1 MGDNSFTQLLVK
13 KKHQFEKNSASS
25 KRRLSRW
32 RMALIELGMKLS
44 KWLEAPI
51 SKQVVTL
58 EKSSKSITEELL
70 GPYTVNAWTVTIG
83 GRRVIFD
90 PIATYVVGSYG
101 RVDVVGPAARFKLI
115 REKDDGHW
123 SLVDPSDPR
132 ITTPFTKEV
141 FEKILLAA
149 IG

>member
-1 MGDNSFTQLLVK
+1 MGDNSFTQLLEK
-13 KKHQFEKNSASS
+13 KKHEIEKNSASS

-32 RMALIELGMKLS
+32 KMALIELEMKLS

-51 SKQVVTL
+51 KKHVVTL
-58 EKSSKSITEELL
+58 AKSPKSIAEELL
-70 GPYTVNAWTVTIG
+70 GQYTVNTCTVMIS
-83 GRRVIFD
+83 GRRVVFD

-101 RVDVVGPAARFKLI
+101 RVDVVGPAAKFKLI

-123 SLVDPSDPR
+123 SLVDLSDPR
-132 ITTPFTKEV
+132 VATPLTKEV

>member
-1 MGDNSFTQLLVK
+1 MGDNSFTQLLEK
-13 KKHQFEKNSASS
+13 KKHEIEKNSASS

-32 RMALIELGMKLS
+32 RMALIELEMKLS

-51 SKQVVTL
+51 KKHVVTL
-58 EKSSKSITEELL
+58 AKSPKAIVEELL
-70 GPYTVNAWTVTIG
+70 GQYTVNTCTVTIS
-83 GRRVIFD
+83 GRRVVFD
-90 PIATYVVGSYG
+90 PIGTYVVGAYG
-101 RVDVVGPAARFKLI
+101 RVDVLGPATGFKLI

-132 ITTPFTKEV
+132 VATPLTKDV

>member
-1 MGDNSFTQLLVK
+1 MGDNSFTQLLEK
-13 KKHQFEKNSASS
+13 KKHEIEKNSTSS

-32 RMALIELGMKLS
+32 RMALFELDVKLS

-51 SKQVVTL
+51 KKQVVTL
-58 EKSSKSITEELL
+58 AKSPKSIVEELL

-83 GRRVIFD
+83 GRKVVFD
-90 PIATYVVGSYG
+90 PAGTYVVGAYG
-101 RVDVVGPAARFKLI
+101 RVDVLGPAAKFKLI

-132 ITTPFTKEV
+132 VATPLTKEI